1 MPTSHQPEA
10 LKSCNR
16 FTKIAVSGQITM
28 NKEMADGNFS
38 KKSTSARVE

>member
-16 FTKIAVSGQITM
+16 FTKIAVSGQTTI
-28 NKEMADGNFS
+28 KKAIAAGNFS
-38 KKSTSARVE
+38 KKSTSLCVE